1 MDADYSEQ
9 VLLLAHLIPQR
20 HLNAGT
26 KEPLQEALLPRR
38 PVSNEV
44 LSTAGSTTVGTSCTA
59 NPKQIGSDYQIVTI
73 FLSHLLISKQPTT
86 ISCLFLC
93 FYF

>member
-59 NPKQIGSDYQIVTI
+59 NPQQIEVITE
-73 FLSHLLISKQPTT
+73 L
-86 ISCLFLC
+86 
-93 FYF
+93 